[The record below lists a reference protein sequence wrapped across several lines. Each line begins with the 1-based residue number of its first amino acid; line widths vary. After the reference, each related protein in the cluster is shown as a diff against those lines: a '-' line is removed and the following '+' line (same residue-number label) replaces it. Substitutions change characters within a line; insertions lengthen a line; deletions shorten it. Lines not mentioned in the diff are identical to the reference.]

1 MVRIMRVQ
9 TARKGHTRAKKAK
22 TKAKK
27 RTKALTLANVRVKK
41 AEKSLK
47 VARAKRDFCTTQ
59 YRLTHRKK

>member
-1 MVRIMRVQ
+1 MRVQ
-9 TARKGHTRAKKAK
+9 TARKRHTRAKQAK

-27 RTKALTLANVRVKK
+27 GTEALTHANVRVKN

-59 YRLTHRKK
+59 YRLTHCKR